1 MNSLIKKGIYR
12 HYKGNNYRVI
22 GTAKHSETEEDLV
35 LYYPLYG
42 NDDDKTYWVR
52 PLEMFSGTVLI
63 DGSEA
68 SRFAYLRED
77 DDIESSQD

>member
-1 MNSLIKKGIYR
+1 MNSLIKVGIYR
-12 HYKGNNYRVI
+12 HYKGKNYRVI

-42 NDDDKTYWVR
+42 EDDVKTYWVR
-52 PLEMFSGTVLI
+52 PLEMFSGTVSI

-68 SRFAYLRED
+68 SRFTYLREND
-77 DDIESSQD
+77 DVESSQI